1 MPESVLPQ
9 IGAQRVGGNPEQE
22 ERHYDV
28 ASGKRGGEIIDLDVR
43 VQPLQNLENADRVHP
58 AKRQKQHHLLHGL
71 QISSRLVQ
79 FAFQIGEEA
88 VS

>member
-43 VQPLQNLENADRVHP
+43 VQPLQIWKMLIGCTP
-58 AKRQKQHHLLHGL
+58 QKDKNS
-71 QISSRLVQ
+71 ITCSMVFKFLVD
-79 FAFQIGEEA
+79 
-88 VS
+88 